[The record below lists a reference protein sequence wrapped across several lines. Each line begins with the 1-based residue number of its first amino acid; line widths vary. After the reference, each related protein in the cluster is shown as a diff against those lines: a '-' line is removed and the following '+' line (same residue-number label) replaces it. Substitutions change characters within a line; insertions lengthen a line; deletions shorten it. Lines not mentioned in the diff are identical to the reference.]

1 MSRKSLW
8 AATKLG
14 LLTNDMLHRKKLRHV
29 KLGAEKHGLAIIASF
44 VLLSG
49 KDGERSLDRTEF
61 YCWPWIPRE
70 TRRQKEKRRWVER
83 QQVCN
88 LLGK

>member
-14 LLTNDMLHRKKLRHV
+14 LLTNDMLHRKKLRQV

-49 KDGERSLDRTEF
+49 KDGERSLGWDG
-61 YCWPWIPRE
+61 
-70 TRRQKEKRRWVER
+70 V
-83 QQVCN
+83 
-88 LLGK
+88 LLLAVDSKGDT